1 MHNNF
6 AFLQRKKK
14 PKRKLD
20 PSMIGPPANFQHL
33 NHIGSG
39 ESGGDTVRPNMHVI
53 LADTKILYLLCA
65 LGSSITI
72 TIYIT

>member
-1 MHNNF
+1 
-6 AFLQRKKK
+6 
-14 PKRKLD
+14 
-20 PSMIGPPANFQHL
+20 MIGPPANFQHL

-65 LGSSITI
+65 LLGSSITI